1 MLPLIWKGWMR
12 PAGQLAR
19 QTDMFCFDLES
30 CFGGMIVELKEKNTV
45 SKERRIKYYSRSVGF
60 LDLY

>member
-1 MLPLIWKGWMR
+1 MR

-30 CFGGMIVELKEKNTV
+30 CFGGMIVELKGKNTV